1 MDIDDLIQ
9 DLRKQIEDLETE
21 GKSTI
26 ETIGLRRY
34 LDLIES
40 EKSVSQE
47 QCKIDHANFLA
58 EYAADTQWGTELFK
72 AVLESGKSALHAIL
86 IINGGAVIA
95 LMGVMS
101 SLIGNTGGKI
111 LASNLALPL
120 LYFGIG
126 VFSGG
131 VGFAFRYLS
140 QACYTEDFKT
150 NDTKKYE
157 LGGDMFRWLAVLAA
171 LSGFTLFLVGIVNS
185 YSAFDSAFKP

>member
-1 MDIDDLIQ
+1 
-9 DLRKQIEDLETE
+9 
-21 GKSTI
+21 
-26 ETIGLRRY
+26 
-34 LDLIES
+34 
-40 EKSVSQE
+40 
-47 QCKIDHANFLA
+47 
-58 EYAADTQWGTELFK
+58 
-72 AVLESGKSALHAIL
+72 
-86 IINGGAVIA
+86 
-95 LMGVMS
+95 MGVMS